1 MSAEYFQILA
11 DKFIFT
17 VKKGFLYTENE
28 TWVKIENER
37 VRVGVTDFFQRRG
50 GDVIYIELPQ
60 VGSTVMLSEE
70 ITQVESIKTVSSINS
85 PVEGTIVEVN
95 STLTNKPEAINEDPY
110 GKGWLVLILPSN
122 IKKDTQQLLT
132 AKKYFELM
140 KKKIEDELKRSK
152 QETSGL
158 G

>member
-1 MSAEYFQILA
+1 MSGEYYQTLV

-17 VKKGFLYTENE
+17 VKKGFLYTDNE
-28 TWVKIENER
+28 TWVKIENGC

-60 VGSTVMLSEE
+60 VDSTVMRSEE
-70 ITQVESIKTVSSINS
+70 ITQVETIKVVSSINS

-110 GKGWLVLILPSN
+110 CKGWLVLISPSN
-122 IKKDTQQLLT
+122 LKKDTQQLFT
-132 AKKYFELM
+132 AKRYFELM
-140 KKKIEDELKRSK
+140 KKKIEDEMKRSK
-152 QETSGL
+152 QEMGGL

>member
-70 ITQVESIKTVSSINS
+70 ITQVESIKTVSELASGDPENNAIPSSPIN
-85 PVEGTIVEVN
+85 T
-95 STLTNKPEAINEDPY
+95 AAD
-110 GKGWLVLILPSN
+110 
-122 IKKDTQQLLT
+122 KDTIIQLIIIFL
-132 AKKYFELM
+132 AV
-140 KKKIEDELKRSK
+140 LKTFSLAA
-152 QETSGL
+152 Q
-158 G
+158 

>member
-1 MSAEYFQILA
+1 MSGEYYQTLA

-17 VKKGFLYTENE
+17 AKKGFLYTDNE
-28 TWVKIENER
+28 TWINIENGC

-60 VGSTVMLSEE
+60 VSSKIMRTEV
-70 ITQVESIKTVSSINS
+70 ITQLETIKIVSSINS

-95 STLTNKPEAINEDPY
+95 STLTSKPEAINQDPY
-110 GKGWLVLILPSN
+110 GKGWLVLISPSN
-122 IKKDTQQLLT
+122 LKKDAQQLFT
-132 AKKYFELM
+132 AKRYFELM
-140 KKKIEDELKRSK
+140 KKKIEDEMKKSK
-152 QETSGL
+152 QEMDDL

>member
-1 MSAEYFQILA
+1 MSGEYFQILA

-50 GDVIYIELPQ
+50 GDIIYIELPQ

-95 STLTNKPEAINEDPY
+95 SMLTNKPEAINED
-110 GKGWLVLILPSN
+110 
-122 IKKDTQQLLT
+122 
-132 AKKYFELM
+132 
-140 KKKIEDELKRSK
+140 
-152 QETSGL
+152 
-158 G
+158 